1 MRRLLVLVI
10 CIELVLACL
19 SGSDPPEPECP
30 AEPILPA
37 LYEDPMA

>member
-1 MRRLLVLVI
+1 MKRLLVLAI
-10 CIELVLACL
+10 CVELALACL
-19 SGSDPPEPECP
+19 SGADPAAPECP

>member
-1 MRRLLVLVI
+1 MKFNLVGIVLL
-10 CIELVLACL
+10 CL
-19 SGSDPPEPECP
+19 SGADPAEPECP